1 MESNND
7 YSIPESVNFEQAALI
22 EPLAVSIHA
31 VQRSQAPLGGRSLV
45 FGAGAIGLLTAS
57 VLQAQGSSEIV
68 IADIDEARLK
78 IALDLGLATKTYLI
92 PMGPRKSDITEIL
105 EDAKTLA
112 TTIAKSV
119 NLTGFDRVYECTG
132 VPSCVQAGI
141 YVSSLLPLTDDSMNL
156 M

>member
-1 MESNND
+1 M
-7 YSIPESVNFEQAALI
+7 
-22 EPLAVSIHA
+22 
-31 VQRSQAPLGGRSLV
+31 V

-105 EDAKTLA
+105 EDAKTAGHGPVRTLVSNIGRRPVQYGQILGQQKLGMAKPEEVESLA
-112 TTIAKSV
+112 RTSTVSTRSWSK
-119 NLTGFDRVYECTG
+119 LPG
-132 VPSCVQAGI
+132 VKTRRTQ
-141 YVSSLLPLTDDSMNL
+141 
-156 M
+156 